1 MIYKPSHRNTKTIIS
16 GNKILRNP
24 SSVSNNQ
31 SDISN
36 YNNASLTTNASK
48 NIKRS
53 SSNIID
59 QLPNKKLNKRNIILP
74 KISKNLKH
82 SSSMS
87 YINSSA
93 NISKQTTELIENADL
108 ILKER
113 VSKHGLILE
122 NNKKL
127 LRSVVMKNS
136 KEICFKNYAISLMK
150 EKRTEI
156 NEKQRLMNQALK
168 DFSSQFELDHRIFI
182 NYVDMCKKK
191 QKKEEEILAN
201 LKEKREK
208 ISKNIEV
215 EKIINKKL
223 EELLERTVRSIYIFR
238 AYGSFLN
245 KIFKNYFPY
254 DKLPEINT
262 GLRNYEDIAN
272 RLINVYEYEDD
283 GKELPKELNDVELI
297 NKKCLVLEDKIIN
310 ELANKDIMDKEIFKV
325 INNNENYLEQIKISK
340 QDYDNDN
347 NYLEQRKKYYV
358 EQEKKGV
365 NLEFE
370 NFKVNDQEYLISY
383 MEFILDLGTI
393 FEKNEI
399 SENFIPKGKK
409 KENLIDYFI
418 YCKEILNV
426 LENKEIL
433 INNYVTYIDKILFH
447 GNKEE
452 RILIQSAIDV
462 QRKINKKENQL
473 KAKRILDE
481 KENAR
486 NLRAIERSQRMVIKG
501 RKVILDYPLIKR
513 NIKISK
519 NTHVDKE
526 NMKDYFHFCMQDD
539 NNDEQNNDI

>member
-513 NIKISK
+513 NIKINK